1 MVNLT
6 YNKNRPLPSAE
17 ELPSSDETPV
27 DNQLQN
33 DIPNLLLQQLAL
45 IWSSRDDWYFG
56 VDMAVYYNPEES
68 AFVPDGFLAVGVNHT
83 KTPRKWK
90 RYRVSFILV
99 AIHLPL
105 TATRF
110 NGSPLA
116 TLR

>member
-68 AFVPDGFLAVGVNHT
+68 AFVPDGFLAVGVNHDT
-83 KTPRKWK
+83 GAYFVASCGGVTVEQLKKYVENQNSPKVETLPR
-90 RYRVSFILV
+90 
-99 AIHLPL
+99 
-105 TATRF
+105 
-110 NGSPLA
+110 
-116 TLR
+116 